1 MRHTIKNGVVTRR
14 GFLARS
20 AAAAA
25 TLALGRFAGAAAP
38 TKAAPWNAAMELAV
52 TFTTFASTGGRY
64 QRPYVAV
71 WIEDASG
78 KPVRTV
84 SLWMLNPPRGNRYLD
99 ELRRWF
105 TAASSTPALTGTTTS
120 PTRQPG
126 TYTVVWDGKDDQG
139 KAVPQGAYTVNVES
153 AREHGPYSLTSARVT
168 LAATPLKQN
177 LADNAELKDVKVEYR
192 KHA

>member
-1 MRHTIKNGVVTRR
+1 
-14 GFLARS
+14 
-20 AAAAA
+20 
-25 TLALGRFAGAAAP
+25 
-38 TKAAPWNAAMELAV
+38 MELAV